1 MNWTIKVERKSS
13 VPLRCDLDV
22 LDNIGISYTGTSKVS
37 LTDQD
42 KIKIFNT
49 LDFSVN
55 GYVITIYL

>member
-1 MNWTIKVERKSS
+1 MDWTIKVDRKSS
-13 VPLRCDLDV
+13 VPLCCDLEV
-22 LDNIGISYTGTSKVS
+22 LSSIGISYTGTSKVS

-42 KIKIFNT
+42 KLKIFNT